1 MRRMLKSLFLWSV
14 CALLSFPFDA
24 NAQGVITTGA
34 GSTWIFRAGGQATSA
49 PLGNIAG
56 VAADPAGN
64 VYAAD
69 SSNDL
74 VVKIASDGTLT
85 VIAGNGIRGFSGD
98 AGLGSSASLFS
109 PSAVAVDS
117 SGNVYIAD
125 TLNHRIRKVSGKIIT
140 TVAGTGN
147 AGFSGDGG
155 PALSARLN
163 APSGLA
169 VDSIGN
175 VYVADTLNHRVRKIL
190 PDGAITTVAGS
201 GARAFSGDNGPA
213 TQASLNTPRGV
224 TVDKTGRVVIADF
237 GNHRIRQVSAAG
249 AITTLAGTGS
259 QGFSGDNGPAAAAAL
274 NFPYGV
280 AADITGAVYVA
291 DSVNQRIRK
300 ISGETIYPIAGSG
313 NRGLAGDGGT
323 ASSASFNQPQGVA
336 IDAAGNVYVAD
347 TFNNRVRKVAFFGT
361 VSTLAGN
368 GSYKFS
374 GDGAAAVAASLSGP
388 QGLAADNAGRFYAA
402 DLLNHRIRRINAAG
416 VIATVAGKGTQGF
429 SGDNGPATAAALNSP
444 AAVALDAVGN
454 TYIADTGNNRVR
466 KIDVNG
472 TVTTLAGTGVA
483 GYSGDSGPANIAT
496 LSRPTGVAAD
506 VAGNVYVADMG
517 NHAIRRVSAGGIITT
532 LAGNGMPGASGDGG
546 PAVAALVNSPGG
558 LAVDSA
564 GNLYVADTAN
574 HRVRRIT
581 PGGTI
586 STVAGSGTA
595 GDAGDGGLA
604 TAASLN
610 MPGAVAL
617 DSNGALLI
625 ADTFNH
631 RIRRVAGGT
640 ISAVAGNGAAGFAG
654 DGGPATAAALNQPL
668 GVTVDVAGNI
678 LIADTLND
686 RVRQVFAGTP
696 SFSVSPASLSFS
708 VPAGTPAVGARLVDV
723 SSSATGLAWIG
734 AATTEN
740 GGAWLV
746 VSPNSG
752 AAPASIAVSVN
763 VAGLAPGKYRGSVLV
778 AASAAMP
785 PFLSVFV
792 DLTVEAA
799 SAPTLT
805 VEPAELTIEAPAG
818 SNAPISRSILVSNAG
833 GGTLNWTA
841 EWHSLQAVQWL
852 SLSPASGTA
861 SAGNP
866 ASLQLSVVAGS
877 LPAGV
882 YTGTVRVSAS
892 GTGFQPVWSDV
903 PVTLLVAQP
912 AQTILLS
919 QTGLL
924 FTGVEGG
931 TTIPAQS
938 FGVLNTGQG
947 LMNWTLDTSTLTGGS
962 WLGGTPASGSTQA
975 DALEIPSVDVSAT
988 PGSLRTGRYSGL
1000 VRVRAQTAN
1009 NSPQLVTVDMNV
1021 LPAGA
1026 NPGVLVRPTG
1036 LIFVAREGSSS
1047 PGSQTIR
1054 LATAGTR
1061 AVGVRGGVFT
1071 FDGAGWLEARPRNL
1085 TLLPGESATVTVQP
1099 TLGSLARGEYRG
1111 SLTLLFD
1118 DGSPSQVVNVLFVV
1132 APGSAAPGSAG
1143 VPARMIENIPLP
1155 WVAGGDA
1162 RAPSD
1167 AVTCAPKK
1175 LYAMLRTTV
1184 GGFSSPAGWP
1194 TPIEVQVV
1202 DDCGTAVPNA
1212 TVVAAFSTG
1221 EPVLVLTSLRNGLY
1235 TGTWRPVKPAAD
1247 ITITVRAELSPL
1259 TAAEIRARGGVP
1271 ENARAPALYSGGI
1284 VHAASFAPA
1293 SPLAPGSIVSVFG
1306 RNLATG
1312 ALGAGNLPLP
1322 TSLAGATL
1330 TIAGMDVPLFYSSD
1344 GQINA
1349 QLPFELAPNTRY
1361 QAVVKSSDAITVPE
1375 TITVAQ
1381 ARPGIFT
1388 TSQDGKGQGVIMDV
1402 ANRLVDSSN
1411 AAKAGDVVVVY
1422 CTGLGATNPAVRSGE
1437 AALASPLARVVTP
1450 VTVAIGGQPAVVQFA
1465 GLTPGFVGLYQVNV
1479 QIPSGVTPGASVPL
1493 VISQDGV
1500 PSNTVTL
1507 AVR

>member
-1 MRRMLKSLFLWSV
+1 MRRTLKSLFLCSV
-14 CALLSFPFDA
+14 CTLLSFPLAA
-24 NAQGVITTGA
+24 NAQGVITTVA

-74 VVKIASDGTLT
+74 VIRIAPDGALT
-85 VIAGNGIRGFSGD
+85 VVAGNGISGFSGD
-98 AGLGSSASLFS
+98 NGFGSSASLFF
-109 PSAVAVDS
+109 PSAVAVDAA
-117 SGNVYIAD
+117 GNVYIAD
-125 TLNHRIRKVSGKIIT
+125 TLNQRVRKVSGKIIT
-140 TVAGTGN
+140 TLAGTGN
-147 AGFSGDGG
+147 AGFTGEGG
-155 PALSARLN
+155 PAASARLN
-163 APSGLA
+163 SPGGLA
-169 VDSIGN
+169 VDSTGN
-175 VYVADTLNHRVRKIL
+175 VYVADTYNDRVRRIA
-190 PDGAITTVAGS
+190 PDGTITTVAGA
-201 GARAFSGDNGPA
+201 GLRGFSGDNGPA
-213 TQASLNTPRGV
+213 TRAALNTPRGLA
-224 TVDKTGRVVIADF
+224 VDKAGNLLIADW

-249 AITTLAGTGS
+249 TITTLAGTGS
-259 QGFSGDNGPAAAAAL
+259 QGFSGDNGPATAATL
-274 NFPYGV
+274 NFPYSV
-280 AADITGAVYVA
+280 AVDVASTVYIA
-291 DSVNQRIRK
+291 DSVNQRLRK
-300 ISGETIYPIAGSG
+300 AAGGIIYPVAGNG
-313 NRGLAGDGGT
+313 TRALAGDGGP

-336 IDAAGNVYVAD
+336 IDAYGNVFVGD
-347 TFNNRVRKVAFFGT
+347 TFNNRVRRVAPGGT
-361 VSTLAGN
+361 VSTVG
-368 GSYKFS
+368 GSGFYKFS
-374 GDGAAAVAASLSGP
+374 GDGGAAIGASLNGP
-388 QGLAADNAGRFYAA
+388 QGLAADNAGRFYLA
-402 DLLNHRIRRINAAG
+402 DLRNHRVRRVNAAG
-416 VIATVAGKGTQGF
+416 VIATVAGNGTQGYA
-429 SGDNGPATAAALNSP
+429 GDNGPATAAALNSP
-444 AAVALDAVGN
+444 AAAALDAIGSIYV
-454 TYIADTGNNRVR
+454 ADTGNNRVR
-466 KIDVNG
+466 KIDASG
-472 TVTTLAGTGVA
+472 RITTLAGAGVA

-496 LSRPTGVAAD
+496 LNRPGGVAAD
-506 VAGNVYVADMG
+506 TAGNVYIADLG
-517 NHAIRRVSAGGIITT
+517 NHAIRKVSAAGSIST
-532 LAGNGMPGASGDGG
+532 LAGNGVPGSSGDGG
-546 PAVAALVNSPGG
+546 PAAVALLNSPGG

-595 GDAGDGGLA
+595 GNGGDGGAA

-631 RIRRVAGGT
+631 RVRRVAGGI
-640 ISAVAGNGAAGFAG
+640 ISALAGNGTAGFAG
-654 DGGPATAAALNQPL
+654 DGGPAAAAALDQPL
-668 GVTVDVAGNI
+668 SVAVDSLGNI

-686 RVRQVFAGTP
+686 RVREVFATTP
-696 SFSVSPASLSFS
+696 SFSVSPTSLSFS
-708 VPAGTPAVGARLVDV
+708 VAAGTPAVGARLVDV
-723 SSSATGLAWIG
+723 SSSATGLAWIA
-734 AATTEN
+734 AATTES
-740 GGAWLV
+740 GGSWLV
-746 VSPNSG
+746 VSPASG
-752 AAPASIAVSVN
+752 AAPASISITVN
-763 VAGLAPGKYRGSVLV
+763 VSGLAPGKYRGSVLV
-778 AASAAMP
+778 AASAAVP
-785 PFLSVFV
+785 PFLNVSV

-818 SNAPISRSILVSNAG
+818 SNAPISRSIRVSNSG

-841 EWHSLQAVQWL
+841 EWRSLQAVQWL
-852 SLSPASGTA
+852 SLSPASGAA
-861 SAGNP
+861 SAGSP

-877 LPAGV
+877 LSAGV
-882 YTGTVRVSAS
+882 YTGTLRISATAAGS
-892 GTGFQPVWSDV
+892 QPVSSDV
-903 PVTLLVAQP
+903 AITLLVAQP
-912 AQTILLS
+912 AQIILLS

-938 FGVLNTGQG
+938 FGILNTGQG
-947 LMNWTLDTSTLTGGS
+947 LMNWAVETSTLTGGA
-962 WLGGTPASGSTQA
+962 WLGVTPVSGTTQA
-975 DALEIPSVDVSAT
+975 DALEIPMVDVSAS

-1047 PGSQTIR
+1047 PGSQTVR

-1061 AVGVRGGVFT
+1061 AVGVRGGFFT
-1071 FDGAGWLEARPRNL
+1071 FDGASWLEARPRNL
-1085 TLLPGESATVTVQP
+1085 TLLPGESAAVTVQP
-1099 TLGSLARGEYRG
+1099 TLGTLARGEYRG

-1132 APGSAAPGSAG
+1132 APGSAGPGSAG
-1143 VPARMIENIPLP
+1143 VSPASF
-1155 WVAGGDA
+1155 DA
-1162 RAPSD
+1162 D
-1167 AVTCAPKK
+1167 ADTATCAPKK

-1194 TPIEVQVV
+1194 TPMEVQVV
-1202 DDCGTAVPNA
+1202 DDCGTSVPSA

-1293 SPLAPGSIVSVFG
+1293 GPLAPGSIVSVFG

-1312 ALGAGNLPLP
+1312 ALGAATLPLP

-1330 TIAGMDVPLFYSSD
+1330 TVAGIDVPLFYSSAD
-1344 GQINA
+1344 QINA

-1361 QAVVKSSDAITVPE
+1361 QAVVKISDAITVPE
-1375 TITVAQ
+1375 TITVAS

-1388 TSQDGKGQGVIMDV
+1388 TSQDGKGQGIIMDT
-1402 ANRLVDSSN
+1402 ANRLVDAAN
-1411 AAKAGDVVVVY
+1411 PAKAGDVVVVY
-1422 CTGLGATNPAVRSGE
+1422 CTGLGATNPAAKSGQ
-1437 AALASPLARVVTP
+1437 AAPTPPAPLAKVTTP
-1450 VTVAIGGQPAVVQFA
+1450 VTVTIGGQPAAVQFA
-1465 GLTPGFVGLYQVNV
+1465 GLTPGLVGLYQVNV
-1479 QIPSGVTPGASVPL
+1479 QIPSGVAPGSSVPL

-1507 AVR
+1507 GIR

>member
-1 MRRMLKSLFLWSV
+1 MAMLKSLFLCSV
-14 CALLSFPFDA
+14 CTLLSFPLAA
-24 NAQGVITTGA
+24 NAQGVITTVA
-34 GSTWIFRAGGQATSA
+34 GSTWIFRAAGQARAA
-49 PLGNIAG
+49 PLGYIAG
-56 VAADPAGN
+56 VAADSAGN

-74 VVKIASDGTLT
+74 VVRIAPDGTLT
-85 VIAGNGIRGFSGD
+85 IVAGNGISGFSGD
-98 AGLGSSASLFS
+98 NGFGSSASLFF
-109 PSAVAVDS
+109 PSAVAVDAA
-117 SGNVYIAD
+117 GNVYIAD
-125 TLNHRIRKVSGKIIT
+125 TLNQRVRKVSGKIIT
-140 TVAGTGN
+140 TLAGTGN
-147 AGFSGDGG
+147 AGFTGEGG
-155 PALSARLN
+155 PAASARLN
-163 APSGLA
+163 SPGGLA
-169 VDSIGN
+169 VDSTGN
-175 VYVADTLNHRVRKIL
+175 VYVADTLNDRVRRIAL
-190 PDGAITTVAGS
+190 DGTITTVAGA
-201 GARAFSGDNGPA
+201 GVRGFSGDNGPA
-213 TQASLNTPRGV
+213 TRAALNTPRGLA
-224 TVDKTGRVVIADF
+224 VDKAGNLLIADW

-249 AITTLAGTGS
+249 TITTLAGTGS
-259 QGFSGDNGPAAAAAL
+259 QGFSGDNGTATAATL
-274 NFPYGV
+274 NFPYSV
-280 AADITGAVYVA
+280 AVDVAGAVYIA

-300 ISGETIYPIAGSG
+300 VAGGIIYPVAGNG
-313 NRGLAGDGGT
+313 TRALAGDGGP

-336 IDAAGNVYVAD
+336 IDANGNVFVGD
-347 TFNNRVRKVAFFGT
+347 TFNNRVRRVAPGGT
-361 VSTLAGN
+361 VSTVAGS
-368 GSYKFS
+368 GFYKFS
-374 GDGAAAVAASLSGP
+374 GDGGAAIGASLNGP
-388 QGLAADNAGRFYAA
+388 QGLAADSAGRFYLA
-402 DLLNHRIRRINAAG
+402 DLRNHRVRRVNAGG
-416 VIATVAGKGTQGF
+416 VIATVAGSGTQGF
-429 SGDNGPATAAALNSP
+429 AGDGGPATAAALNSP

-454 TYIADTGNNRVR
+454 IYVADTSNNRVR

-472 TVTTLAGTGVA
+472 IITTLAGAGVA

-496 LSRPTGVAAD
+496 LNRPGGVAAD
-506 VAGNVYVADMG
+506 TAGNVYIADSG
-517 NHAIRRVSAGGIITT
+517 NHAIRKVNAAGSIST
-532 LAGNGMPGASGDGG
+532 LAGNGVPGSSGDNG
-546 PAVAALVNSPGG
+546 PAAVALLNSPGG

-586 STVAGSGTA
+586 STVAGNGTA
-595 GDAGDGGLA
+595 GNTGDGGAA

-631 RIRRVAGGT
+631 RVRRVAGGI
-640 ISAVAGNGAAGFAG
+640 ISALAGNGTAGFAG
-654 DGGPATAAALNQPL
+654 DGGPAAAAALNQPL
-668 GVTVDVAGNI
+668 GVAVDSLGNV

-686 RVRQVFAGTP
+686 RVREVFATTP

-708 VPAGTPAVGARLVDV
+708 VAAGTPAVGARFVDV
-723 SSSATGLAWIG
+723 SSSATGLAWIA
-734 AATTEN
+734 AATTES

-746 VSPNSG
+746 VSPASG
-752 AAPASIAVSVN
+752 AAPASIGVSVN

-792 DLTVEAA
+792 DLAVEAA

-818 SNAPISRSILVSNAG
+818 SNAPISRSIRVSNSG

-852 SLSPASGTA
+852 SVSPASGTA
-861 SAGNP
+861 SVGSP
-866 ASLQLSVVAGS
+866 ASLQLSVAPGS

-882 YTGTVRVSAS
+882 YTGTVRISAS
-892 GTGFQPVWSDV
+892 GTGFQPVGGTGFQPVSSDMAI
-903 PVTLLVAQP
+903 TLLVAQP

-947 LMNWTLDTSTLTGGS
+947 LMNWMAETSTLTGGS
-962 WLGGTPASGSTQA
+962 WLGVTPASGSTQA
-975 DALEIPSVDVSAT
+975 DALEIPMVDVSGS

-1061 AVGVRGGVFT
+1061 AVGVRGGFFT
-1071 FDGAGWLEARPRNL
+1071 FDGASWLEARPRNL
-1085 TLLPGESATVTVQP
+1085 TLLPGESAAVTVQP

-1132 APGSAAPGSAG
+1132 AP
-1143 VPARMIENIPLP
+1143 
-1155 WVAGGDA
+1155 VAQA
-1162 RAPSD
+1162 SSLWQVAQASSLWSSD
-1167 AVTCAPKK
+1167 ADADTATCAPKK

-1194 TPIEVQVV
+1194 TPMEVQVV
-1202 DDCGTAVPNA
+1202 DDCGTSVSNA

-1221 EPVLVLTSLRNGLY
+1221 EPVLVLTSLRNGIY
-1235 TGTWRPVKPAAD
+1235 TGTWRPIKAGAD
-1247 ITITVRAELSPL
+1247 VTITVRAELAPL
-1259 TAAEIRARGGVP
+1259 AAVEIRARGGVP

-1284 VHAASFAPA
+1284 VHAASFAPG

-1306 RNLATG
+1306 RNLATS
-1312 ALGAGNLPLP
+1312 ALGAANLPLP

-1330 TIAGMDVPLFYSSD
+1330 TVAGIDVPLFYSSAD
-1344 GQINA
+1344 QINA
-1349 QLPFELAPNTRY
+1349 QLPFELAPNSRH
-1361 QAVVKSSDAITVPE
+1361 QAVVRISDAITVPE
-1375 TITVAQ
+1375 TITVAT

-1388 TSQDGKGQGVIMDV
+1388 TTQDGKGQGVIMDV
-1402 ANRLVDSSN
+1402 GNRLVDASN
-1411 AAKAGDVVVVY
+1411 PAQAGDVVIVY

-1437 AALASPLARVVTP
+1437 AAPASPLAKVTTP
-1450 VTVAIGGQPAVVQFA
+1450 VSVTIGGQPAVVQFA
-1465 GLTPGFVGLYQVNV
+1465 GLTPGLVGLYQVNV
-1479 QIPSGVTPGASVPL
+1479 QIPSGLASGSSVPL

-1507 AVR
+1507 GVR

>member
-1 MRRMLKSLFLWSV
+1 MLKSLFLCSV
-14 CALLSFPFDA
+14 CTLLSFPLAA
-24 NAQGVITTGA
+24 NAQGVITTVA

-56 VAADPAGN
+56 VASDPAGN

-74 VVKIASDGTLT
+74 VVRIAPDGTLT
-85 VIAGNGIRGFSGD
+85 VVAGNGISGFSGD
-98 AGLGSSASLFS
+98 NGFGSGASLFF
-109 PSAVAVDS
+109 PSAVAVDAA
-117 SGNVYIAD
+117 GNVYIAD
-125 TLNHRIRKVSGKIIT
+125 TLNQRVRKVSGKIIT
-140 TVAGTGN
+140 TLAGTGN
-147 AGFSGDGG
+147 AGFTGEGG
-155 PALSARLN
+155 PAASARLN
-163 APSGLA
+163 SPGGLA
-169 VDSIGN
+169 VDSTGN
-175 VYVADTLNHRVRKIL
+175 VYVADTLNDRVRRIA
-190 PDGAITTVAGS
+190 PDGTITTVAGA
-201 GARAFSGDNGPA
+201 GLRGFSGDNGPA
-213 TQASLNTPRGV
+213 TRAALNTPRGLA
-224 TVDKTGRVVIADF
+224 VDKAGNLLIADW

-249 AITTLAGTGS
+249 TITTLAGTGS
-259 QGFSGDNGPAAAAAL
+259 QGFSGDNGPATAATL
-274 NFPYGV
+274 NFPYSV
-280 AADITGAVYVA
+280 AVDVAGAVYIA

-300 ISGETIYPIAGSG
+300 VAGGIIYPVAGNG
-313 NRGLAGDGGT
+313 TRALAGDGGP

-336 IDAAGNVYVAD
+336 IDAYGNVFVGD
-347 TFNNRVRKVAFFGT
+347 TFNNRVRKAALGGK
-361 VSTLAGN
+361 VSTVAGS
-368 GSYKFS
+368 GFYKFS
-374 GDGAAAVAASLSGP
+374 GDGGAAIGASLNGP
-388 QGLAADNAGRFYAA
+388 QGLAADSAGRFYLA
-402 DLLNHRIRRINAAG
+402 DLRNHRVRRVNAAG
-416 VIATVAGKGTQGF
+416 VIATVAGNGTQGY
-429 SGDNGPATAAALNSP
+429 SGDNGPAAAAALNSP
-444 AAVALDAVGN
+444 AAVALDAIGN
-454 TYIADTGNNRVR
+454 IYVADTGNNRVR
-466 KIDVNG
+466 KIDANG
-472 TVTTLAGTGVA
+472 TITALAGAGVA
-483 GYSGDSGPANIAT
+483 GYSGDGGPANIAT
-496 LSRPTGVAAD
+496 LNRPGGVAAD
-506 VAGNVYVADMG
+506 TAGNVYISDTG
-517 NHAIRRVSAGGIITT
+517 NHAIRKVSAAGVIST
-532 LAGNGMPGASGDGG
+532 LAGNGVPGSSGDNG
-546 PAVAALVNSPGG
+546 PAAVALLNSPGG

-581 PGGTI
+581 SGGTI
-586 STVAGSGTA
+586 STVAGNGTA
-595 GDAGDGGLA
+595 GDTGDGGAA

-610 MPGAVAL
+610 TPGAVAL

-631 RIRRVAGGT
+631 RVRRVAGGV
-640 ISAVAGNGAAGFAG
+640 ISALAGSGTAGFAG

-668 GVTVDVAGNI
+668 GVAVDSLGNI

-686 RVRQVFAGTP
+686 RVREVFATTP
-696 SFSVSPASLSFS
+696 SFSVSPTSLSFS
-708 VPAGTPAVGARLVDV
+708 VAAGTPAVGARLVDV
-723 SSSATGLAWIG
+723 SSSATGLAWIA
-734 AATTEN
+734 AATTES

-752 AAPASIAVSVN
+752 AVPASIAVSVN

-792 DLTVEAA
+792 DLTVDAA

-818 SNAPISRSILVSNAG
+818 SNAPISRSIRVSNSG

-852 SLSPASGTA
+852 SISPASGTA

-866 ASLQLSVVAGS
+866 APLQINVAPGS

-892 GTGFQPVWSDV
+892 GTGFQPVSSDV

-938 FGVLNTGQG
+938 FGILNTGQG
-947 LMNWTLDTSTLTGGS
+947 LMNWTVETSTLTGGS
-962 WLGGTPASGSTQA
+962 WLGVTPASGSTQA
-975 DALEIPSVDVSAT
+975 DAMEIPMVDVSAS

-1000 VRVRAQTAN
+1000 VRVRAQAAN

-1036 LIFVAREGSSS
+1036 LIFVAREGASS
-1047 PGSQTIR
+1047 PGSQTMR

-1071 FDGAGWLEARPRNL
+1071 FDGASWLEARPRNL

-1099 TLGSLARGEYRG
+1099 TLGSLTRGEYRG

-1132 APGSAAPGSAG
+1132 APGSAVPGSAG

-1202 DDCGTAVPNA
+1202 DDCGSSVPNA

-1221 EPVLVLTSLRNGLY
+1221 EPVLVLTSLRNGIY

-1312 ALGAGNLPLP
+1312 ALGAANLPLP

-1361 QAVVKSSDAITVPE
+1361 QAVVKISDAITVPE
-1375 TITVAQ
+1375 TITVAA

-1402 ANRLVDSSN
+1402 NNRLVDSAN
-1411 AAKAGDVVVVY
+1411 PAKAGDVVVVY

-1437 AALASPLARVVTP
+1437 PAPAPPSPLARAVTP
-1450 VTVAIGGQPAVVQFA
+1450 VTVTIGGQPATVQFA
-1465 GLTPGFVGLYQVNV
+1465 GLTPGLVGLYQVNV
-1479 QIPSGVTPGASVPL
+1479 QIPSGITPGASVPL
-1493 VISQDGV
+1493 VITQDGV

-1507 AVR
+1507 GIR

>member
-1 MRRMLKSLFLWSV
+1 
-14 CALLSFPFDA
+14 
-24 NAQGVITTGA
+24 
-34 GSTWIFRAGGQATSA
+34 
-49 PLGNIAG
+49 
-56 VAADPAGN
+56 
-64 VYAAD
+64 
-69 SSNDL
+69 
-74 VVKIASDGTLT
+74 
-85 VIAGNGIRGFSGD
+85 
-98 AGLGSSASLFS
+98 
-109 PSAVAVDS
+109 VAVD
-117 SGNVYIAD
+117 
-125 TLNHRIRKVSGKIIT
+125 
-140 TVAGTGN
+140 VA
-147 AGFSGDGG
+147 
-155 PALSARLN
+155 
-163 APSGLA
+163 
-169 VDSIGN
+169 
-175 VYVADTLNHRVRKIL
+175 
-190 PDGAITTVAGS
+190 
-201 GARAFSGDNGPA
+201 
-213 TQASLNTPRGV
+213 
-224 TVDKTGRVVIADF
+224 
-237 GNHRIRQVSAAG
+237 
-249 AITTLAGTGS
+249 
-259 QGFSGDNGPAAAAAL
+259 
-274 NFPYGV
+274 
-280 AADITGAVYVA
+280 GAVYIA

-300 ISGETIYPIAGSG
+300 VAGGIIYPVAGNG
-313 NRGLAGDGGT
+313 TRALAGDGGP

-336 IDAAGNVYVAD
+336 IDAYGNVYMGD
-347 TFNNRVRKVAFFGT
+347 TFNNRVRRVAPGGT
-361 VSTLAGN
+361 VSTVAGN
-368 GSYKFS
+368 GFYKFS
-374 GDGAAAVAASLSGP
+374 GDGGAAIGASLNGP
-388 QGLAADNAGRFYAA
+388 QGLAADSAGRFYLA
-402 DLLNHRIRRINAAG
+402 DLRNHRVRRVNAAG
-416 VIATVAGKGTQGF
+416 VIATVAGNGTAGF
-429 SGDNGPATAAALNSP
+429 AGDGGPATAAALNSP
-444 AAVALDAVGN
+444 AAVALDAIGN
-454 TYIADTGNNRVR
+454 IYVADTSNNRVR
-466 KIDVNG
+466 KIDANG
-472 TVTTLAGTGVA
+472 TITTLAGAGVA
-483 GYSGDSGPANIAT
+483 GYSGDGGPANIAT
-496 LSRPTGVAAD
+496 LNRPAGVAAD
-506 VAGNVYVADMG
+506 TAGNVYISDTG
-517 NHAIRRVSAGGIITT
+517 NHAIRKVSAAGVIST
-532 LAGNGMPGASGDGG
+532 LAGNGVPGSSGDGG
-546 PAVAALVNSPGG
+546 PAAVALLNSPGG

-581 PGGTI
+581 SGGTI
-586 STVAGSGTA
+586 STVAGNGTA
-595 GDAGDGGLA
+595 GNSGDGGAA

-610 MPGAVAL
+610 TPGAVAL

-631 RIRRVAGGT
+631 RVRRVAGGI
-640 ISAVAGNGAAGFAG
+640 ISALAGNGTAGFAG
-654 DGGPATAAALNQPL
+654 DGGPAAAAALNQPL
-668 GVTVDVAGNI
+668 GVAVDSLGNI

-686 RVRQVFAGTP
+686 RVREVFATTP
-696 SFSVSPASLSFS
+696 SFSVSPTSLSFS
-708 VPAGTPAVGARLVDV
+708 VAAGTPAVGARLVDV
-723 SSSATGLAWIG
+723 SSSATGLAWIA
-734 AATTEN
+734 AATTES

-746 VSPNSG
+746 VSPASG

-792 DLTVEAA
+792 DLAVEAA

-805 VEPAELTIEAPAG
+805 VEPAELTIEASAG
-818 SNAPISRSILVSNAG
+818 ATAFISRSLRISNAG

-861 SAGNP
+861 SAGSP

-892 GTGFQPVWSDV
+892 GTGFQPVSSDV

-947 LMNWTLDTSTLTGGS
+947 TMNWTLDTSTLTGGS

-975 DALEIPSVDVSAT
+975 DALEIPMVDVSAS

-1036 LIFVAREGSSS
+1036 LIFVAREGASS
-1047 PGSQTIR
+1047 PGSQTVR

-1071 FDGAGWLEARPRNL
+1071 FDGASWLEARPRNL
-1085 TLLPGESATVTVQP
+1085 TLLPGESAAVTVQP

-1132 APGSAAPGSAG
+1132 ALGSAG

-1162 RAPSD
+1162 RAPRD
-1167 AVTCAPKK
+1167 AATCAPKK

-1194 TPIEVQVV
+1194 TPLEVQVV
-1202 DDCGTAVPNA
+1202 DDCGTSVPNA

-1221 EPVLVLTSLRNGLY
+1221 EPVLVLTSLRNGIY
-1235 TGTWRPVKPAAD
+1235 TGTWRPIKPAAD
-1247 ITITVRAELSPL
+1247 ITITVRAELAPL
-1259 TAAEIRARGGVP
+1259 TPAEIRVRGGVP
-1271 ENARAPALYSGGI
+1271 DNARAPALYSGGI

-1312 ALGAGNLPLP
+1312 SSGVSTLPLP

-1330 TIAGMDVPLFYSSD
+1330 TIAGIDVPLFYSSAD
-1344 GQINA
+1344 QINA
-1349 QLPFELAPNTRY
+1349 QLPFELAPNSRH
-1361 QAVVKSSDAITVPE
+1361 QAVVKTADAITVPE
-1375 TITVAQ
+1375 TITVAS

-1388 TSQDGKGQGVIMDV
+1388 TTQDGKGQGVIMDT
-1402 ANRLVDSSN
+1402 ANRLVDAGN
-1411 AAKAGDVVVVY
+1411 PAAAGDVVVVY

-1437 AALASPLARVVTP
+1437 AAPASPLAKVTTP
-1450 VTVAIGGQPAVVQFA
+1450 VSVTIGGQPAVVQYA
-1465 GLTPGFVGLYQVNV
+1465 GLTPGLVGLYQVNV
-1479 QIPSGVTPGASVPL
+1479 QIPGGVTPGPSVPL

-1507 AVR
+1507 GIR

>member
-1 MRRMLKSLFLWSV
+1 MGRMLKSLFLCAV
-14 CALLSFPFDA
+14 CTLLSFPLAA
-24 NAQGVITTGA
+24 NAQGVITTVA
-34 GSTWIFRAGGQATSA
+34 GSTWIFRAAGQARAA
-49 PLGNIAG
+49 PLGYIAG
-56 VAADPAGN
+56 VAADSTGN

-74 VVKIASDGTLT
+74 VVRIAPDGTLT
-85 VIAGNGIRGFSGD
+85 IVAGNGISGFSGD
-98 AGLGSSASLFS
+98 NGFGSSASLFF
-109 PSAVAVDS
+109 PSAVAVDAA
-117 SGNVYIAD
+117 GNVYIAD
-125 TLNHRIRKVSGKIIT
+125 TLNQRVRKVSGKIIT
-140 TVAGTGN
+140 TLVGTGN
-147 AGFSGDGG
+147 AGFTGEGG
-155 PALSARLN
+155 PAASARLN
-163 APSGLA
+163 SPGGLA
-169 VDSIGN
+169 VDSTGN
-175 VYVADTLNHRVRKIL
+175 VYVADTLNDRVRRIAL
-190 PDGAITTVAGS
+190 DGTITTVAGA
-201 GARAFSGDNGPA
+201 GLRGFSGDNGPA
-213 TQASLNTPRGV
+213 TRAALNTPRGLA
-224 TVDKTGRVVIADF
+224 VDKAGNLLIADW

-249 AITTLAGTGS
+249 TITTLAGTGS
-259 QGFSGDNGPAAAAAL
+259 QGFSGDNGPATAATL
-274 NFPYGV
+274 NFPYSV
-280 AADITGAVYVA
+280 AVDVAGAAYIA

-300 ISGETIYPIAGSG
+300 VAGGIIYPVAGNG
-313 NRGLAGDGGT
+313 TRGLAGDGGP
-323 ASSASFNQPQGVA
+323 ASSASFYQPQGVA
-336 IDAAGNVYVAD
+336 VDAYGNVFVGD
-347 TFNNRVRKVAFFGT
+347 TFNNRVRRVAPGGT
-361 VSTLAGN
+361 VSTVAGN
-368 GSYKFS
+368 GFYKFS
-374 GDGAAAVAASLSGP
+374 GDGGAAIGASLNGP
-388 QGLAADNAGRFYAA
+388 QGLAADSAGRFYLA
-402 DLLNHRIRRINAAG
+402 DLRNHRMRRVNAAG
-416 VIATVAGKGTQGF
+416 VIATVAGNGTQGYA
-429 SGDNGPATAAALNSP
+429 GDNGPATAAALNSP
-444 AAVALDAVGN
+444 AAVALDAIGN
-454 TYIADTGNNRVR
+454 IYVADTGNNRVR
-466 KIDVNG
+466 KIDANG
-472 TVTTLAGTGVA
+472 WITTLAGAGVA

-496 LSRPTGVAAD
+496 LNRPGGVAAD
-506 VAGNVYVADMG
+506 TAGNVYISDTG
-517 NHAIRRVSAGGIITT
+517 NHAIRRVSPAGVIST
-532 LAGNGMPGASGDGG
+532 LAGNGVPGSSGDNG
-546 PAVAALVNSPGG
+546 PAAVALLNSPGG

-564 GNLYVADTAN
+564 GNLYVADKDN

-581 PGGTI
+581 SGGTI
-586 STVAGSGTA
+586 STVAGSGTSGNG
-595 GDAGDGGLA
+595 GDSGAA

-631 RIRRVAGGT
+631 RVRRVAGGI
-640 ISAVAGNGAAGFAG
+640 ISALAGSGTAGFAG
-654 DGGPATAAALNQPL
+654 DGGPAAAAALNQPL
-668 GVTVDVAGNI
+668 GLAADSLGNI

-686 RVRQVFAGTP
+686 RVREVFATTP
-696 SFSVSPASLSFS
+696 SFSVSPTALSFS
-708 VPAGTPAVGARLVDV
+708 VPAGTPAVGAPLVDV
-723 SSSATGLAWIG
+723 SSSATGLAWIA
-734 AATTEN
+734 AATTES
-740 GGAWLV
+740 GGSWLV
-746 VSPNSG
+746 VSPASG

-818 SNAPISRSILVSNAG
+818 SNAPISRSIRVSNAG

-852 SLSPASGTA
+852 SVSPASGTA
-861 SAGNP
+861 SAGSP

-882 YTGTVRVSAS
+882 YTGTVPISAS
-892 GTGFQPVWSDV
+892 GTGFQPVSSEV

-947 LMNWTLDTSTLTGGS
+947 LMNWTAETSTLTGGS

-975 DALEIPSVDVSAT
+975 DALEIPMVDVSAS
-988 PGSLRTGRYSGL
+988 PGWLRSGRYSGL
-1000 VRVRAQTAN
+1000 VRARAQTAN

-1047 PGSQTIR
+1047 PGSQTVR

-1061 AVGVRGGVFT
+1061 AVGVRGGFFT
-1071 FDGAGWLEARPRNL
+1071 FDGASWLEARPRNM
-1085 TLLPGESATVTVQP
+1085 TLLPGESA
-1099 TLGSLARGEYRG
+1099 
-1111 SLTLLFD
+1111 
-1118 DGSPSQVVNVLFVV
+1118 
-1132 APGSAAPGSAG
+1132 
-1143 VPARMIENIPLP
+1143 
-1155 WVAGGDA
+1155 
-1162 RAPSD
+1162 
-1167 AVTCAPKK
+1167 AVTCSPNK

-1194 TPIEVQVV
+1194 TPMEVQVV
-1202 DDCGTAVPNA
+1202 DDCGTSVPNA

-1221 EPVLVLTSLRNGLY
+1221 EPVLVLTSLRNGIY
-1235 TGTWRPVKPAAD
+1235 TGTWRPIKPAAD
-1247 ITITVRAELSPL
+1247 VTITVRADLPPL
-1259 TAAEIRARGGVP
+1259 AAAEIRARGGVP

-1312 ALGAGNLPLP
+1312 SSGASTLPLP

-1330 TIAGMDVPLFYSSD
+1330 TVAGIDVPLFYSSAD
-1344 GQINA
+1344 QINA
-1349 QLPFELAPNTRY
+1349 QLPFELAPNSRH
-1361 QAVVKSSDAITVPE
+1361 QAVVKISDAITVPE
-1375 TITVAQ
+1375 TITVAT

-1388 TSQDGKGQGVIMDV
+1388 TTQDGKGQGVIMDV
-1402 ANRLVDSSN
+1402 GNRLVDSAN
-1411 AAKAGDVVVVY
+1411 PAKAGDVVVVY
-1422 CTGLGATNPAVRSGE
+1422 CTGLGATNPVVRSGE
-1437 AALASPLARVVTP
+1437 AAPASPLAKVVTP
-1450 VTVAIGGQPAVVQFA
+1450 VTVTVGGQPGAVQFA

-1479 QIPSGVTPGASVPL
+1479 QIPSGVAPGASVPL

-1507 AVR
+1507 AVN